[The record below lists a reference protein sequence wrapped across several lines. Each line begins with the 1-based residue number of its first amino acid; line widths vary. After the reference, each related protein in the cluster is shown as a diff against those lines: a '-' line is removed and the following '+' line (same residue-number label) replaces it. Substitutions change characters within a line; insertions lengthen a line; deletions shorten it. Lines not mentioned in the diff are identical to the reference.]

1 MHDAR
6 RHGLCSAEVLRAPTS
21 FFDISEERL
30 YVCAGLRLLL
40 KTATEP
46 WNVDFW
52 VASSVLRKACDTCI
66 MFELLVRVPGVDGV

>member
-1 MHDAR
+1 MTLA
-6 RHGLCSAEVLRAPTS
+6 GMVCALLRSSVPLLP
-21 FFDISEERL
+21 FLILVRNVL